1 MAELKTLDPD
11 VRERKLV
18 FALMLSDQFTETNQ
32 LAGRITVS
40 IANQPFRPPFVP
52 VQQPGQANFF
62 FFDLPPA
69 LYTLQVRSN
78 SAGRIDDP
86 NTPQLDEPP
95 YYLSERPYYFDV
107 DVPIVFPPAHDHW
120 PAFPDLLAADQTKP
134 LNDLTQPV
142 AFRQQRALAALQ
154 PTTAYPFPI
163 GATLVRGAA
172 LVGGLPVA
180 NARVRRVADD
190 LEYLTGPDGEFV
202 LFFKKVV
209 GASEQ
214 ITLRATHAPQP
225 DKDQA
230 VTIRRAMTVS
240 QNIVLAP

>member
-1 MAELKTLDPD
+1 MAALKTFDSD
-11 VRERKLV
+11 VRELKLV

-32 LAGRITVS
+32 LAGRNTVR
-40 IANQPFRPPFVP
+40 IANQPFVPPYVP
-52 VQQPGQANFF
+52 LQQPGQANFF
-62 FFDLPPA
+62 FFDIPPA
-69 LYTLQVRSN
+69 PYTVQIRSN
-78 SAGRIDDP
+78 SAGRVDDP
-86 NTPQLDEPP
+86 NHPQADAPP
-95 YYLSERPYYFDV
+95 YYLSDPPYYFDV
-107 DVPIVFPPAHDHW
+107 DVPIVFPPAHDGW

-134 LNDLTQPV
+134 LDDPTQPA
-142 AFRQQRALAALQ
+142 AFRQQRTLAALQ

-163 GATLVRGAA
+163 GATLVRGTA

-180 NARVRRVADD
+180 NARVRRVNDD

-209 GASEQ
+209 GASEV

-230 VTIRRAMTVS
+230 VTIRRGITVG